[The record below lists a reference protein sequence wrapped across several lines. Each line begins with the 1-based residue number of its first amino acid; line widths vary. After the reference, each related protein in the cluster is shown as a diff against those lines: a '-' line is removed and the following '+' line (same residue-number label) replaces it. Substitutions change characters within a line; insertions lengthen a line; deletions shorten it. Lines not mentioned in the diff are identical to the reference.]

1 MPGDPTTVPRLI
13 GLVGP
18 SGSGKDEV
26 ARILGQRWGFTR
38 VAVADPIKEATAVI
52 FDLDREHLW
61 GSRKNELVA
70 RIGMTPREAF
80 QRVGDGLRAVEPGLW
95 LTLFV
100 RRVLEVQRSG
110 QRAVCPDVRTHEELA
125 AIQSLGGAVCRVVR
139 PGAGAP
145 GKAGQHETE
154 TVLAGLPDGRF
165 DAVVLND
172 RGIHN
177 VTKRCSSIL
186 RRLAL
191 KAQPEQLLFVRSA
204 TEEVIPAKAVN
215 P

>member
-1 MPGDPTTVPRLI
+1 MPGDPVAVPRLI

-26 ARILGQRWGFTR
+26 ARILGRRWGFVR

-61 GSRKNELVA
+61 GSRKNEVVV
-70 RIGMTPREAF
+70 RIGMTSREAF

-100 RRVLEVQRSG
+100 RRVLEAQRTG
-110 QRAVCPDVRTHEELA
+110 QRVVCPDVRTHDEVA
-125 AIQSLGGAVCRVVR
+125 AIGSLGGQVWRVVR

-145 GKAGQHETE
+145 GKAGKHETE
-154 TVLAGLPDGRF
+154 TDLAGLPDGRF
-165 DAVVLND
+165 GVVVRND
-172 RGIHN
+172 GGLSDLDE
-177 VTKRCSSIL
+177 RCADL
-186 RRLAL
+186 LARQ
-191 KAQPEQLLFVRSA
+191 APAA
-204 TEEVIPAKAVN
+204 TPTCYIGGRFQ
-215 P
+215 